1 MCCQPPTDL
10 FGGPEPGKRSVT
22 HADLASWLLAK
33 ETDAAAD
40 TPGLAAAAERVCQK
54 LSRRLSRL
62 VSPAGSHAIVSRAL
76 HLARV
81 EFPFLEG
88 VRAAGAAE
96 ACFEG
101 LDARLH
107 DIEAGA
113 ACKGLLAVM
122 GLLLD
127 LLVGFIGE
135 DLTLR
140 LVREAWP
147 DLPLLAPSQPWN
159 SDGQEVVS

>member
-1 MCCQPPTDL
+1 
-10 FGGPEPGKRSVT
+10 
-22 HADLASWLLAK
+22 
-33 ETDAAAD
+33 
-40 TPGLAAAAERVCQK
+40 
-54 LSRRLSRL
+54 
-62 VSPAGSHAIVSRAL
+62 
-76 HLARV
+76 
-81 EFPFLEG
+81 
-88 VRAAGAAE
+88 
-96 ACFEG
+96 
-101 LDARLH
+101 
-107 DIEAGA
+107 
-113 ACKGLLAVM
+113 M